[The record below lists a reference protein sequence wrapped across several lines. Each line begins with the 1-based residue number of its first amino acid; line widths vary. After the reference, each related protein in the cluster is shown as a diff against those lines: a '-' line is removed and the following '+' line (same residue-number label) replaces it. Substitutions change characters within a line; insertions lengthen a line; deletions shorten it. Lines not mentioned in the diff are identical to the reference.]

1 MEARWKYENTV
12 LMCPPNEMTL
22 KGQSWEFTGLH
33 FHQGP
38 THILG
43 LQLEKKKWSRRK
55 STSSG
60 HKISMKYD
68 YNKIIY
74 IL

>member
-22 KGQSWEFTGLH
+22 KEQSWEFTGLH

-43 LQLEKKKWSRRK
+43 LQLEKKNGLEGNLPLLDIKFP
-55 STSSG
+55 
-60 HKISMKYD
+60 
-68 YNKIIY
+68 
-74 IL
+74 